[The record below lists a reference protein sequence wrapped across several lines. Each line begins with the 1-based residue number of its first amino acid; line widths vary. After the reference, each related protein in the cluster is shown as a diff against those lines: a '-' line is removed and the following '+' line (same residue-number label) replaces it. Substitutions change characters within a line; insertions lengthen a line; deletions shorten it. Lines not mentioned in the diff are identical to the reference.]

1 MEFTD
6 IKGVAFDL
14 DGVLADTAKFHTQA
28 WRQLA
33 ERLGVTWTPQLQED
47 LKGIDRMGSLTL
59 ILKAGGLENQYT
71 SGEQRNLAEQRNTA
85 YKKLIATL
93 TPVDILPGIQA
104 FLDELKE
111 HDYKLSVASASKN
124 APAILERLGLS
135 DYFEGIV
142 DPATLTAGKPD
153 PEIFERA
160 AEILHLDP
168 TQVMGL
174 EDSKAGIESIR
185 GAHELA
191 IGIGVPGDVTFD
203 TTSDISLNQI
213 KNHFDK

>member
-1 MEFTD
+1 M
-6 IKGVAFDL
+6 
-14 DGVLADTAKFHTQA
+14 
-28 WRQLA
+28 
-33 ERLGVTWTPQLQED
+33 
-47 LKGIDRMGSLTL
+47 
-59 ILKAGGLENQYT
+59 
-71 SGEQRNLAEQRNTA
+71 
-85 YKKLIATL
+85 
-93 TPVDILPGIQA
+93 TPVDILPGMQA

-203 TTSDISLNQI
+203 ATSDISLNQI
-213 KNHFDK
+213 KIILINKKASLSVC

>member
-33 ERLGVTWTPQLQED
+33 ERLGVKWTPQLQED

-71 SGEQRNLAEQRNTA
+71 SDEQRDLAEQKNAA

-93 TPVDILPGIQA
+93 TPVDILPGMQA